1 MNHSQISSTSE
12 NHFKKQKKSIPINI
26 MSNTHPLQFIFNNKK
41 SNLATSYINMGN
53 QIQKNKNLNIIS
65 VSKKNTAQ
73 TLGNKNIITQS
84 HLSNSILS
92 KSNLSNNTQLK
103 FSTYRNLNDS
113 NKTSDYSALFKT
125 KIIKTLN
132 NKKNSGNNSFNK
144 VNKNNTF
151 NNRNNKKQN
160 IKINRKVN
168 NKNIDFSKETL
179 ISTKNK
185 SKEQENKNIDC
196 TNKVSKNKNN
206 ILEKNKVKKIFY
218 PFTKN
223 LHNYIK
229 SDNSFFA
236 SSFITKNKEKELL
249 NNKLNKIKIQALKK
263 NKVNKGNKTKNSINK
278 PEKKF
283 DNKNQTISININT
296 IFKDIKVDKKN
307 NINQNKKTIKNQIKN
322 NNENKSPLKTIEK
335 KKETPKKEI
344 TEIKEMKKENPIEI
358 NILSS
363 SRNTKNINNI
373 NNYNNIKNKNFLLES
388 NNLNNIPVNLD
399 DKFDNLNLIVRKIH
413 FEKVLINCG
422 NLFSIKNKK
431 YDKYIENFNMQFNE
445 NEKFNNNNKTTFLL
459 NTLQSNSTQ
468 QD

>member
-12 NHFKKQKKSIPINI
+12 NHFKKQKKSIPISI

-53 QIQKNKNLNIIS
+53 QIQKNKNFNIIS

-151 NNRNNKKQN
+151 NNRNNKKPN

-196 TNKVSKNKNN
+196 TNKVSK
-206 ILEKNKVKKIFY
+206 KKI
-218 PFTKN
+218 
-223 LHNYIK
+223 
-229 SDNSFFA
+229 
-236 SSFITKNKEKELL
+236 
-249 NNKLNKIKIQALKK
+249 
-263 NKVNKGNKTKNSINK
+263 
-278 PEKKF
+278 
-283 DNKNQTISININT
+283 
-296 IFKDIKVDKKN
+296 
-307 NINQNKKTIKNQIKN
+307 
-322 NNENKSPLKTIEK
+322 
-335 KKETPKKEI
+335 
-344 TEIKEMKKENPIEI
+344 
-358 NILSS
+358 
-363 SRNTKNINNI
+363 
-373 NNYNNIKNKNFLLES
+373 
-388 NNLNNIPVNLD
+388 
-399 DKFDNLNLIVRKIH
+399 
-413 FEKVLINCG
+413 
-422 NLFSIKNKK
+422 
-431 YDKYIENFNMQFNE
+431 
-445 NEKFNNNNKTTFLL
+445 TF
-459 NTLQSNSTQ
+459 
-468 QD
+468 